1 MPNPY
6 DDILSNDEPEKTPQR
21 EETPPPAA
29 ATPQYEPVDLNDP
42 RFQDDGQ
49 EALDEVLGSVA
60 VFNEK
65 ALTFSRLLSELRVVD
80 HEVKGK
86 LTRLFLEVD
95 DPHQR
100 GTLSGEKQYHELQL
114 TKFRTI
120 IQPMRELAD
129 LHLATVKQFNR
140 DIDEHYYSVE
150 KTDQVIA
157 AEKKRAVDGIN
168 LQRKILAEATNSL
181 QILKKGLEDTER
193 RIRGYVNVGGKNNI
207 SDAELQLLIRQREEA
222 TSGRQHGFD
231 YVFFDVNLLDKTA
244 ISLGIYLKETSAQY
258 MKKLGEAMRG

>member
-6 DDILSNDEPEKTPQR
+6 YDILSNDEPEKKPQR
-21 EETPPPAA
+21 EEIPPSAA
-29 ATPQYEPVDLNDP
+29 ATPQNEPVDLNDP
-42 RFQDDGQ
+42 RFQDDGP
-49 EALDEVLGSVA
+49 EALDEVLDSVA
-60 VFNEK
+60 IFNEK
-65 ALTFSRLLSELRVVD
+65 ALVFSRLLSELRVVD

-100 GTLSGEKQYHELQL
+100 GTLDGEKQYHELQL
-114 TKFRTI
+114 TKFQAI

-181 QILKKGLEDTER
+181 QILQKGLEDTER
-193 RIRGYVNVGGKNNI
+193 RIRAYVNVGGENNI
-207 SDAELQLLIRQREEA
+207 SDAELQLLIRKREEA
-222 TSGRQHGFD
+222 ASGRQHGFD
-231 YVFFDVNLLDKTA
+231 YAFFDVNLLDKTA

-258 MKKLGEAMRG
+258 LKKLGEAMRG